1 LTVDDLQA
9 RTPKRLVN
17 ALLEIRCTYSDNIYL
32 HIPQPP
38 PD

>member
-1 LTVDDLQA
+1 M
-9 RTPKRLVN
+9 N